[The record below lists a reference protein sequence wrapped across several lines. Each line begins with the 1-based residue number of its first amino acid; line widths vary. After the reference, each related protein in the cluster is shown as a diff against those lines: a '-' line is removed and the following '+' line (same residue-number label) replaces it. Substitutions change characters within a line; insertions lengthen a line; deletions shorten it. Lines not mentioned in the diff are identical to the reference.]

1 MKINV
6 SQDKCVGCNR
16 CIRECPV
23 ETANI
28 AWQDLDGN
36 SKVKIDHTRCIACGS
51 CLPVCA
57 QDARYYEDDTET
69 FFKDLAAGE
78 AVTVITDPS
87 FKTSFP
93 RWKNLLTLLKGRGV
107 RGIFDVS
114 PGADMYVWA
123 TLRYLAEN
131 PGASLISPP
140 CPAVVSYCRI
150 HKSELLPYLSPVRSP
165 AGCLAAYLREY
176 RGMREKL
183 ALLSPCVAGTAEA
196 GEIAYHVTFAKLAG
210 YLERLSAAFP
220 EEETEFDNPRSGL
233 GSIMF
238 MPGGLTENIEYVT
251 EKMTGE
257 KPRVERSGGRELY
270 EDLDCFAGTDPALR
284 PRILEVLHCAR
295 GCYFGPAGT
304 ADNGGKN
311 IFALREAVNREA
323 LNLDRGYY
331 RRLYRQYDTAFALDT
346 FLCRHAPGEQ
356 PKRSVTEA
364 DIEAAFAG
372 LGKHT
377 EKSRT
382 INCGACGSGACR
394 EMAEKIAWGI
404 NIPFNCM
411 AKSHE
416 DMLAEHRR
424 NITLY
429 RKNAEYIDLV
439 HDVGFTLLSVTNENF
454 DQVVANALESICITM
469 AGQGAYLWRAV
480 EKKGEIRLHCFSG
493 YPQPE
498 FKPFNK
504 TLLPGWIEELS
515 RGRNV
520 GRNLSIMSEGE
531 KKIFYRRGVVSVLAV
546 PIFIRDKFWGCISLH
561 SGEEQ
566 SFAEEDIAAITAG
579 GLLIVS
585 SIMEREMTRSLIEVK
600 EQALA
605 GTQAKSDFLSRMS
618 HEIRTPMN
626 AIVGMTRIAEHTS
639 DVTRLKYCLATI
651 NASSNHLLGLI
662 NDILD
667 MSKIEAG
674 KFDLDSVPFNLE
686 ETLIK
691 VCNIITEKTDKK
703 GLVLRVI
710 TPPGMHLSY
719 LGDELRL
726 SQVLT
731 NLLSNAVKFTPEGG
745 KITIQAG
752 VLAEEGDYNRL
763 YFSVSDT
770 GIGMNA
776 GQMERL
782 FMPFQQADKNITQ
795 RFGGTGLGLAISKSI
810 VEKMNGRIWVESE
823 IGAGSVFLFEI
834 CLTRQDESPQD
845 RQYPGLRLLLL
856 EDDAEV
862 RRQFLQIA
870 DACSITTAA
879 AEDGKEAAAMI
890 KKNNGA
896 GIPFDAVFVN
906 GLGTAE
912 QLSSLAGGGR
922 IVLLCSFLE
931 WSRIEERAAGRGIH
945 RFLTKPI
952 FPSGLLDVLDKLTDR
967 TGGKAEPAGPEER
980 PDLSGVRLLL
990 AEDIEINQEIF
1001 KAILEN
1007 TGITIDTANNGAE
1020 ALQKFRDLPG
1030 GYDLIVMDIQ
1040 MPEMNGLESTRA
1052 IRALDIPRA
1061 SSIPI
1066 IAMTANVFR
1075 EDIETCLA
1083 AGMNDHLRKPVDE
1096 KALIEKINFFAKQK

>member
-1 MKINV
+1 
-6 SQDKCVGCNR
+6 
-16 CIRECPV
+16 V

-28 AWQDLDGN
+28 AWQDLDGDN
-36 SKVKIDHTRCIACGS
+36 KVKIDHTRCIACGS

-57 QDARYYEDDTET
+57 QGARYYEDDTET
-69 FFKDLAAGE
+69 FFTDLAGGE
-78 AVTVITDPS
+78 AITVITDPS
-87 FKTSFP
+87 FKTSLP
-93 RWKNLLTLLKGRGV
+93 RWKNLLTLLKGQGV

-114 PGADMYVWA
+114 PGADIYVWA
-123 TLRYLAEN
+123 TLKYLAEN

-140 CPAVVSYCRI
+140 CPVVVSYCRI
-150 HKSELLPYLSPVRSP
+150 HKTELLPYLSPVRSP

-176 RGMREKL
+176 RGVQDKL
-183 ALLSPCVAGTAEA
+183 ALFSPCIAGSAEA
-196 GEIAYHVTFAKLAG
+196 GEIAYHVTFAKLAE
-210 YLERLSAAFP
+210 YLERLSAPLP
-220 EEETEFDNPRSGL
+220 EEETEFDNPQSGP
-233 GSIMF
+233 GSIIF
-238 MPGGLTENIEYVT
+238 MPGGLTENIEFLA

-257 KPRVERSGGRELY
+257 KLRVERSGSRELY
-270 EDLDCFAGTDPALR
+270 GDLDCFAGTDPALL
-284 PRILEVLHCAR
+284 PRILELLHCAG

-304 ADNGGKN
+304 AKDGRAGKN

-323 LNLDRGYY
+323 ALNPDRGGYY
-331 RRLYRQYDTAFALDT
+331 RKLYRQYDEAFALDT
-346 FLCRHAPGEQ
+346 FLCRHVPAGQ
-356 PKRSVTEA
+356 PARSVKEA
-364 DIEAAFAG
+364 DIEEAFAG

-377 EKSRT
+377 KKSRT
-382 INCGACGSGACR
+382 INCGACGSGTCR
-394 EMAEKIAWGI
+394 EMAEKIARGI

-411 AKSHE
+411 VKSHE
-416 DMLAEHRR
+416 DMRAERRR

-429 RKNAEYIDLV
+429 RKNAEYIELV

-454 DQVVANALESICITM
+454 DQVVTNALESICITM
-469 AGQGAYLWRAV
+469 AGRGAYLWRAV
-480 EKKGEIRLHCFSG
+480 EEKDEIRLHCFSG
-493 YPQPE
+493 YPQAE
-498 FKPFNK
+498 YGSFKK
-504 TLLPGWIEELS
+504 TVFPGWIEELS
-515 RGRNV
+515 RGHNV
-520 GRNLSIMSEGE
+520 GRNLSVMSEEE
-531 KKIFYRRGVVSVLAV
+531 KKIFHRQGVVSVLAV

-605 GTQAKSDFLSRMS
+605 GTRAKSDFLSRMS

-626 AIVGMTRIAEHTS
+626 AIVGMASIAGHTN
-639 DVTRLKYCLATI
+639 DVARLKYCLATI

-703 GLVLRVI
+703 GQILRVI
-710 TPPGMHLSY
+710 IPAGMHLSY

-745 KITIQAG
+745 KITVQAG

-770 GIGMNA
+770 GIGMTA
-776 GQMERL
+776 EQMERL

-810 VEKMNGRIWVESE
+810 VEKMNGHIWLESE
-823 IGAGSVFLFEI
+823 IGSGSVFLFEI
-834 CLTRQDESPQD
+834 CLARRDESP
-845 RQYPGLRLLLL
+845 RERKYRGLRLLLL
-856 EDDAEV
+856 EDDGEV
-862 RRQFLQIA
+862 RRQFLQVT
-870 DACSITTAA
+870 DACGITTVAV
-879 AEDGKEAAAMI
+879 ESGKEAAAMI
-890 KKNNGA
+890 EKDNAA

-906 GLGTAE
+906 GLETAE
-912 QLSSLAGGGR
+912 RLSSLAGGGR

-931 WSRIEERAAGRGIH
+931 WSRIEERAAGTGIH

-952 FPSGLLDVLDKLTDR
+952 FPSGLLDVLDKLT

-1007 TGITIDTANNGAE
+1007 TGIAIDTADNGAE
-1020 ALQKFRDLPG
+1020 AVQKFRNLPD

-1040 MPEMNGLESTRA
+1040 MPEMNGLEATRA
-1052 IRALDIPRA
+1052 IRALDVPRSA
-1061 SSIPI
+1061 SIPI